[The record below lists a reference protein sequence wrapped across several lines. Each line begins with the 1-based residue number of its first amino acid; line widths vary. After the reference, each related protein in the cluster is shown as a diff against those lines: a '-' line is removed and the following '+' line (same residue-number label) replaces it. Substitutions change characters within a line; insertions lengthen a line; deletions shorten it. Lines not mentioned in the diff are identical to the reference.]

1 MAHFNIFKTM
11 SETKNLSV
19 NVDAA
24 AVNAQYESE
33 HRDSATNKKKT
44 EFNPKNYLQAR
55 LNQGETSKTLTI
67 RLLPFSPDG
76 GSPFKKVFIHTVKV
90 NKELSPG
97 GWRTFVC
104 PTHNKMGD
112 RCPFCEVSGEARK
125 RRNES
130 TNEVEKKKFG
140 DIEFMNRAKAAWI
153 VRCIERDH
161 EEDGPKFWL
170 FNDSAKKD
178 GVYDKIMNIFFERKK
193 AAERKGK
200 ESNIF
205 DVNDGKDLIITLTRD
220 QNGKTVTKV
229 VDDEDKSPLTESYE
243 QGMAW
248 INDDKK
254 WDEVYTVKPYE
265 YMEIVVKGG
274 VPVFDKSQNKYVD
287 SAEKAEADKK
297 AAEEELKEN
306 LTEHTRDFSDFPKKE
321 EGDKSVG
328 GIIIDGEDD
337 LPF

>member
-1 MAHFNIFKTM
+1 MANTTLGVNIDANSVIEQFEKEQ
-11 SETKNLSV
+11 ETFV
-19 NVDAA
+19 P
-24 AVNAQYESE
+24 
-33 HRDSATNKKKT
+33 KKKT
-44 EFNPKNYLQAR
+44 QFSEKNYLQAR
-55 LNQGETSKTLTI
+55 LTPNEASKTLTI
-67 RLLPFSPDG
+67 RLLPFDPEG
-76 GSPFKKVFIHTVKV
+76 GVPFKKVWIHTVKV
-90 NKELSPG
+90 DKEVSPG

-104 PTHNKMGD
+104 PIHNGFDDK
-112 RCPFCEVSGEARK
+112 CPFCETSKKAHELKAKATTETEKDKFG
-125 RRNES
+125 
-130 TNEVEKKKFG
+130 EVEY
-140 DIEFMNRAKAAWI
+140 MNHAKEAW
-153 VRCIERDH
+153 VARVIERGH

-178 GVYDKIMNIFFERKK
+178 GVYDKIMNIYFERKK
-193 AAERKGK
+193 SAERKGK

-229 VDDEDKSPLTESYE
+229 VDDDEKSPLTESFE

-248 INDDKK
+248 INDSKK
-254 WDEVYTVKPYE
+254 WNEVYTVKPYE

-274 VPVFDKSQNKYVD
+274 VPVFDKNQNKYVD

-306 LTEHTRDFSDFPKKE
+306 LTEHKKDFSDFPRKE
-321 EGDKSVG
+321 EDKTAG

>member
-1 MAHFNIFKTM
+1 M

-24 AVNAQYESE
+24 AVNEQYENE
-33 HRDSATNKKKT
+33 HKENVTSKKRT
-44 EFNPKNYLQAR
+44 EFDPKNYLQAR
-55 LNQGETSKTLTI
+55 LNQGETTKTL
-67 RLLPFSPDG
+67 RLLPFSPEG

-104 PTHNKMGD
+104 PPNNKMGD
-112 RCPFCEVSGEARK
+112 RCPFCEVSSEAKKHRHSAMS
-125 RRNES
+125 EL
-130 TNEVEKKKFG
+130 EKKKFG

-178 GVYDKIMNIFFERKK
+178 GVYDKIMNIYFERKK
-193 AAERKGK
+193 SAERKGK

-229 VDDEDKSPLTESYE
+229 VDDDEKSPLTESFE

-248 INDDKK
+248 INDSKK
-254 WDEVYTVKPYE
+254 WNEVYTVKPYE

-274 VPVFDKSQNKYVD
+274 VPVFDKNQNKYVD

-306 LTEHTRDFSDFPKKE
+306 LTEHKKDFSDFPRKE
-321 EGDKSVG
+321 EDKTAG

>member
-1 MAHFNIFKTM
+1 MAEKILTANI
-11 SETKNLSV
+11 
-19 NVDAA
+19 DADAVAEQYAREHA
-24 AVNAQYESE
+24 A
-33 HRDSATNKKKT
+33 TTTTKKKT
-44 EFNPKNYLQAR
+44 EFNEKNYLQAR
-55 LNQGETSKTLTI
+55 LRPGEKSKTLTI
-67 RLLPFSPDG
+67 RLLPFSPEG
-76 GSPFKKVFIHTVKV
+76 GSPFKKVSIHTVKV

-104 PTHNKMGD
+104 PIHNEMGD
-112 RCPFCEVSGEARK
+112 KCPFCEVSAEAK
-125 RRNES
+125 KLRNEI
-130 TNEVEKKKFG
+130 TNEVEKKKYG

-153 VRCIERDH
+153 VRCIEREH

-178 GVYDKIMNIFFERKK
+178 GVYDKILNIYFERKK

-229 VDDEDKSPLTESYE
+229 VDDEEKTPLTDSYE

-248 INDDKK
+248 INDPKQ
-254 WDEVYTVKPYE
+254 WNEVYTVKPYE
-265 YMEIVVKGG
+265 YMEIVIKGG
-274 VPVFDKSQNKYVD
+274 IPVFDKNKNKYVD
-287 SAEKAEADKK
+287 SAEKAEEDKK
-297 AAEEELKEN
+297 AEEEELKEN
-306 LTEHTRDFSDFPKKE
+306 LTEHKKDFSDFPKQEPTE
-321 EGDKSVG
+321 ENFG
-328 GIIIDGEDD
+328 GVITYGDD

>member
-1 MAHFNIFKTM
+1 MAEKILTANI
-11 SETKNLSV
+11 
-19 NVDAA
+19 DADAVAEQYAREHA
-24 AVNAQYESE
+24 A
-33 HRDSATNKKKT
+33 TTTTKKKT
-44 EFNPKNYLQAR
+44 EFNEKNYLQAR
-55 LNQGETSKTLTI
+55 LRPGEKSKTHTI
-67 RLLPFSPDG
+67 RLLPFSPEG
-76 GSPFKKVFIHTVKV
+76 GSPFKKVSIHTVKV

-104 PTHNKMGD
+104 PIHNEMGD
-112 RCPFCEVSGEARK
+112 KCPFCEVSAEAK
-125 RRNES
+125 KLRNEI
-130 TNEVEKKKFG
+130 TNDVEKKKYG

-153 VRCIERDH
+153 VRCIEREH

-178 GVYDKIMNIFFERKK
+178 GVYDKILNIYFERKK

-229 VDDEDKSPLTESYE
+229 VDDEEKTPLTDSYE

-248 INDDKK
+248 INDPKQ
-254 WDEVYTVKPYE
+254 WNEVYTVKPYE
-265 YMEIVVKGG
+265 YMEIVIKGG
-274 VPVFDKSQNKYVD
+274 IPVFDKNKNKYVD
-287 SAEKAEADKK
+287 SAEKAEEDKK
-297 AAEEELKEN
+297 AEEEELKEN
-306 LTEHTRDFSDFPKKE
+306 LTEHKKDFSDFPKQEPTE
-321 EGDKSVG
+321 ENFG
-328 GIIIDGEDD
+328 GVIMDGDD